1 MAKTLKYNSARGCPA
16 GYHHR
21 KGYTTQKGTFVNPRC
36 VKSTTIYP
44 ESQKQFQNTVTAR
57 ARRKLKSVGKRLGL
71 TKKCSPGYILR
82 APYKRSFS
90 NTVKR
95 EGYNAKRGSK
105 TVRVYPGAS
114 SVLVK
119 ASCIKDRGLSGKGP
133 RSGSGIGSLRK
144 GELSKYGYKAKESRE
159 KRHAAL
165 KKAIEVYG
173 ALGVFH
179 KLDAIAKYTVRTA
192 PEAHTVFKADRDW
205 VRGHYSLKANL

>member
-1 MAKTLKYNSARGCPA
+1 MPKSLKYNSAKGCPA

-21 KGYTTQKGTFVNPRC
+21 KGYTTRKGKYVEPRC

-44 ESQKQFQNTVTAR
+44 ETQAEYQSSQTAR
-57 ARRKLKSVGKRLGL
+57 ARRKLKGVGKKLGL
-71 TKKCSPGYILR
+71 TRKCPPGYILR
-82 APYKRSFS
+82 APYKRKFS
-90 NTVKR
+90 STIKR
-95 EGYNAKRGSK
+95 EGYNAKRSGK
-105 TVRVYPGAS
+105 TVRVYPKSG

-119 ASCIKDRGLSGKGP
+119 ASCIKDQGLPGKGP

-144 GELSKYGYKAKESRE
+144 GELSKYGYKAQESRE
-159 KRHAAL
+159 KRHTAL

-173 ALGVFH
+173 ALGVYR

-205 VRGHYSLKANL
+205 VRGHYSLKAFK